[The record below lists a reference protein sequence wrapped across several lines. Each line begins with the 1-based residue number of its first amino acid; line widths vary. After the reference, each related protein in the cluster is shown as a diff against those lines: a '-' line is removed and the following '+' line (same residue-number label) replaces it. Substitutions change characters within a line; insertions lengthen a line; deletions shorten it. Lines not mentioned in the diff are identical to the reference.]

1 VRKKQFLYFLL
12 EKIAE
17 KDTIGAVV
25 RVKPRNFV
33 KVSGSE
39 NPRVASG
46 FYRQKKF
53 SCIKARLGF

>member
-39 NPRVASG
+39 NSRVASG
-46 FYRQKKF
+46 FYRQK
-53 SCIKARLGF
+53 SLVV